1 MIWLAENWD
10 TLMTI
15 LNAIGLVIVG
25 KKSKQECA
33 AFISSLV
40 APIVGA
46 VVGGAISRSSTKAQN
61 RANVAASDAQMRFQE
76 RMSNTAYQR
85 SMADMRKAGLN
96 PILAYQQGGAST
108 PPGAAIPAV
117 ETMGMAASSAR
128 DIARA
133 VAEIKSIQED
143 VNLKKDQQNKLSQEA
158 RMVREMTKGVKADN
172 QLKEL
177 DASIYSTPAGKIL
190 RGAQLLFGSAPAT
203 NLDESFFRHRRDS
216 LTEKRRKY

>member
-1 MIWLAENWD
+1 
-10 TLMTI
+10 
-15 LNAIGLVIVG
+15 
-25 KKSKQECA
+25 
-33 AFISSLV
+33 
-40 APIVGA
+40 
-46 VVGGAISRSSTKAQN
+46 
-61 RANVAASDAQMRFQE
+61 
-76 RMSNTAYQR
+76 MSNTAYQR